1 MGADGSDYKRRYFN
15 LKSYWCFKWYGEL
28 YGLAHE
34 VRATELPKDVYLLCG
49 VDEDGKVTAIIT
61 HYSERDDKENA
72 QVTLD
77 FGKNC
82 EFDVFLLDN
91 DHDGE
96 FIKTTTELSFDM
108 AVNTCIKIKERA

>member
-1 MGADGSDYKRRYFN
+1 MGANGSDSKRRYLN

-34 VRATELPKDVYLLCG
+34 VRATELPNDVYLLCG
-49 VDEDGKVTAIIT
+49 IDEDGKVTAIIT
-61 HYSERDDKENA
+61 HYSKRDDKENA

-77 FGKNC
+77 FGKNG

-91 DHDGE
+91 AHDGE